1 MSSVFLISCVLFIT
15 LFVSSTY
22 AQSCTNYN
30 FTSNNQMSFTSCSD
44 LPYLNSFLHWNYNPS
59 TKTAKIAYRHTKI
72 ASTRWVAWAIN
83 PTSQGMVG
91 SQALVAYQKSDG
103 KMSVYTSPITSYQTQ
118 LQQGDLSFNV
128 SDLSATYIN
137 NEIII
142 FATLKLEDFNSTIL
156 NQVWQEGPL
165 SGDSPA
171 MHDTS
176 GVNTQSA
183 GALRLLSGQ
192 SGTTSTKAS
201 SQFNKRNLH
210 GLLNAVSW
218 GVMMPIGVLFAR
230 YLKVFSDPAW
240 FYLHSIWQITAYVIG
255 VAGWA
260 TGLQLGSE
268 SNGIQFTAHRI
279 IGFVLFSLATLQA
292 SAMLLRPK
300 RDHKHRIYWNIY
312 HRAVGY
318 SIVVLGIINIFKG
331 LNILKPQKKWETYY
345 IATLV
350 GLGIIAAFLEVITW
364 CVVIKRNK
372 SVSNTVEKNPQ
383 GLHESNWYDGH
394 ENGTNRTHYRV

>member
-1 MSSVFLISCVLFIT
+1 MSGGFLISCVLLT
-15 LFVSSTY
+15 LIVSSTY
-22 AQSCTNYN
+22 AQSCTKYN
-30 FTSNNQMSFTSCSD
+30 FTSNNQMLFTSCSD

-103 KMSVYTSPITSYQTQ
+103 KMRVYTSPLTSYQTQ
-118 LQQGDLSFNV
+118 LQEGDLSFNV
-128 SDLSATYIN
+128 SDLSASYSN
-137 NEIII
+137 NEITI
-142 FATLKLEDFNSTIL
+142 FATLNLEAFNSTIV

-165 SGDSPA
+165 SGDTPA

-176 GVNTQSA
+176 GVNVQSA
-183 GALRLLSGQ
+183 GPLSLLSGQ
-192 SGTTSTKAS
+192 SGTTTTGAS
-201 SQFNKRNLH
+201 SQLNKKNLH

-218 GVMMPIGVLFAR
+218 GIMMPIGILFAR

-255 VAGWA
+255 GVGWV

-268 SNGIQFTAHRI
+268 SHGIQFTAHRT
-279 IGFVLFSLATLQA
+279 IGIVLFSLATLQA

-312 HRAVGY
+312 HRSVGY

-331 LNILKPQKKWETYY
+331 LNILKPEKKWETAY

-350 GLGIIAAFLEVITW
+350 GLGIIAVFLEVITW

-372 SVSNTVEKNPQ
+372 SVSSTVEKNPQ
-383 GLHESNWYDGH
+383 GQGLYETSNGYG
-394 ENGTNRTHYRV
+394 NGTTRTHYRV

>member
-1 MSSVFLISCVLFIT
+1 MLRVFLISCILFS

-22 AQSCTNYN
+22 AQSCTKYN
-30 FTSNNQMSFTSCSD
+30 FTSNQIFTSCSD
-44 LPYLNSFLHWNYNPS
+44 LPYLNSFLHWNYDPS
-59 TKTAKIAYRHTKI
+59 SKTAKIAFRHTKI
-72 ASTRWVAWAIN
+72 ASSRWVAWAIN
-83 PTSQGMVG
+83 PTAQGMVG

-103 KMSVYTSPITSYQTQ
+103 KMRVYTSPVTSYQTQ
-118 LQQGDLSFNV
+118 LQEGNLSFPV
-128 SDLSATYIN
+128 SDLSATYSN
-137 NEIII
+137 NEIAI
-142 FATLKLEDFNSTIL
+142 FATLKLDKFNSTIV
-156 NQVWQEGPL
+156 NQVWQEGPV

-176 GVNTQSA
+176 GVNVQSA
-183 GALRLLSGQ
+183 GALSLLSGQ
-192 SGTTSTKAS
+192 SKTTTTGAAS
-201 SQFNKRNLH
+201 SQFNKKNLH

-218 GVMMPIGVLFAR
+218 GIMMPIGILFAR

-268 SNGIQFTAHRI
+268 SPGIKFTVHRT
-279 IGFVLFSLATLQA
+279 IGIVLFSLATLQA

-312 HRAVGY
+312 HRSVGY
-318 SIVVLGIINIFKG
+318 SIVVLGIFNIFKG
-331 LNILKPQKKWETYY
+331 LNILNPENKWRIAY
-345 IATLV
+345 IGTLI

-372 SVSNTVEKNPQ
+372 SVTTVEKNTQGQ
-383 GLHESNWYDGH
+383 GLYETNGYNNGYG
-394 ENGTNRTHYRV
+394 NGTTRIHYRV

>member
-1 MSSVFLISCVLFIT
+1 MSSGFLISCVLFT

-22 AQSCTNYN
+22 AQSCTKYN
-30 FTSNNQMSFTSCSD
+30 FTSNNQMLFTSCSD
-44 LPYLNSFLHWNYNPS
+44 LPFLNSFLHWNYNPS
-59 TKTAKIAYRHTKI
+59 SKTAKIAYRHTKV
-72 ASTRWVAWAIN
+72 ASNRWVAWAIN

-103 KMSVYTSPITSYQTQ
+103 KMRVYTSPITSYQTQ
-118 LQQGDLSFNV
+118 LQEGDLSFNV
-128 SDLSATYIN
+128 SNLSATYLN
-137 NEIII
+137 NEFTI
-142 FATLKLEDFNSTIL
+142 FATLKLENFNSTFV

-176 GVNTQSA
+176 IAHAQSA
-183 GALRLLSGQ
+183 GLLSLLSGQ
-192 SGTTSTKAS
+192 SRTTTKGAS
-201 SQFNKRNLH
+201 SSLNKKNFH

-218 GVMMPIGVLFAR
+218 GIMMPIGILFAR

-260 TGLQLGSE
+260 IGLQLGSE
-268 SNGIQFTAHRI
+268 SHGIQYTAHRT
-279 IGFVLFSLATLQA
+279 IGIVLFSLATLQA
-292 SAMLLRPK
+292 TAILLRPK

-312 HRAVGY
+312 HRSVGY

-331 LNILKPQKKWETYY
+331 LNILKPEKKWETSY

-372 SVSNTVEKNPQ
+372 SVNSTVEKNPQ
-383 GLHESNWYDGH
+383 GLHEANWYNGNG
-394 ENGTNRTHYRV
+394 NGTTGTQYRV

>member
-1 MSSVFLISCVLFIT
+1 MSSGFLISCVLLT
-15 LFVSSTY
+15 LFVSSTH
-22 AQSCTNYN
+22 AQSCTKYN
-30 FTSNNQMSFTSCSD
+30 FTSNNQMMFTSCSD
-44 LPYLNSFLHWNYNPS
+44 LPYLNSFFHWNYNPS

-103 KMSVYTSPITSYQTQ
+103 KMRVYTSPVTSYQTQ
-118 LQQGDLSFNV
+118 LQEGDLSFNV
-128 SDLSATYIN
+128 SDLSATYLN
-137 NEIII
+137 NEIVI
-142 FATLKLEDFNSTIL
+142 FATLKLDNFNSTIL

-165 SGDSPA
+165 SGDSPV
-171 MHDTS
+171 MHATS

-183 GALRLLSGQ
+183 GALSLLSGQ
-192 SGTTSTKAS
+192 SKTTTTGAS

-218 GVMMPIGVLFAR
+218 GIMMPIGILFAR
-230 YLKVFSDPAW
+230 YLK
-240 FYLHSIWQITAYVIG
+240 
-255 VAGWA
+255 
-260 TGLQLGSE
+260 
-268 SNGIQFTAHRI
+268 
-279 IGFVLFSLATLQA
+279 A

-331 LNILKPQKKWETYY
+331 LNILKPERKWETAY

-364 CVVIKRNK
+364 CVVIKRNR
-372 SVSNTVEKNPQ
+372 SVSSTVQKNPQ
-383 GLHESNWYDGH
+383 GQGLYGISNDYNGH
-394 ENGTNRTHYRV
+394 GNGTTRTHYRV

>member
-1 MSSVFLISCVLFIT
+1 MSSVFLISCVLFT

-22 AQSCTNYN
+22 AQSCTKYN
-30 FTSNNQMSFTSCSD
+30 FTSNQMFTSCSD

-59 TKTAKIAYRHTKI
+59 TKIAKIAYRHTKI

-83 PTSQGMVG
+83 PTAQGMVG

-103 KMSVYTSPITSYQTQ
+103 TMRVYTSPVTSYQTQ

-128 SDLSATYIN
+128 SDLSATYLN
-137 NEIII
+137 NEFTI
-142 FATLKLEDFNSTIL
+142 FATLNLDKFNSTIL
-156 NQVWQEGPL
+156 NHLWQEGPL

-183 GALRLLSGQ
+183 GALRLVSAQ
-192 SGTTSTKAS
+192 SGTTITGAS

-218 GVMMPIGVLFAR
+218 GIMMPIGILFAR
-230 YLKVFSDPAW
+230 YLKVFSDPGW
-240 FYLHSIWQITAYVIG
+240 FYIHSVWQITAYVIG

-268 SNGIQFTAHRI
+268 SHGIQFTAHRT
-279 IGFVLFSLATLQA
+279 IGIVLFSLATLQV

-300 RDHKHRIYWNIY
+300 RDHKHRMYWNIY
-312 HRAVGY
+312 HRSVGY
-318 SIVVLGIINIFKG
+318 SIVILGIINIFKG
-331 LNILKPQKKWETYY
+331 LNILKPQKKWETSY

-372 SVSNTVEKNPQ
+372 SVTVNKNPQ
-383 GLHESNWYDGH
+383 GLHEANWYNGNG
-394 ENGTNRTHYRV
+394 NGTNRTV

>member
-1 MSSVFLISCVLFIT
+1 MSSGFLISCVLFT
-15 LFVSSTY
+15 LFVSSTH
-22 AQSCTNYN
+22 AQSCTKYN
-30 FTSNNQMSFTSCSD
+30 FTSNQMFTSCSD
-44 LPYLNSFLHWNYNPS
+44 LPYLNSFLHWSYSPS
-59 TKTAKIAYRHTKI
+59 TKTAKIAYRHTKLG
-72 ASTRWVAWAIN
+72 STRWVAWAIN

-103 KMSVYTSPITSYQTQ
+103 NMRVYTSPVTSYQTQ
-118 LQQGDLSFNV
+118 LQQGDLSFSV
-128 SDLSATYIN
+128 TDLSATYLN
-137 NEIII
+137 NEITI
-142 FATLKLEDFNSTIL
+142 FATLKLDNFNSTIV
-156 NQVWQEGPL
+156 NQLWQEGPL

-171 MHDTS
+171 MHETS
-176 GVNTQSA
+176 GANTQSA
-183 GALRLLSGQ
+183 GPLSLLSGQ
-192 SGTTSTKAS
+192 SRTTTTRAS

-218 GVMMPIGVLFAR
+218 GIMMPIGILFAR

-255 VAGWA
+255 VAGWV

-268 SNGIQFTAHRI
+268 SRGIQFTAHRT
-279 IGFVLFSLATLQA
+279 IGIVLFSLATLQA

-312 HRAVGY
+312 HRSVGY

-331 LNILKPQKKWETYY
+331 LNILKPEKKWETAY

-372 SVSNTVEKNPQ
+372 SASSNVEKNPQ
-383 GLHESNWYDGH
+383 GLHEANWYNGH
-394 ENGTNRTHYRV
+394 GNGTNRTHYRV